1 MKKLFWFVLLASA
14 PVAAQDLVVRNARLI
29 GADGAPSAKTDVR
42 IADGK
47 IAEIKES
54 LGPVPVRIPVVDA
67 KGRFVSPAFVLAHTA
82 EGMDRQNENMEVT
95 PFVSVLDAIDP
106 TLPFF
111 DNMLRDGVYTL
122 HIMPG
127 DRTLVGGI
135 GRVIRPSGRVV
146 EDMTID
152 ADSGLKISM
161 MPVSGN
167 RATHIAKL
175 RATLDDAKRHLET
188 REQATDTKPTGNLTV
203 DLAVLQVERRK
214 STLVRMLKR
223 EIPAFITCQTSGDV
237 LRALEIGREFN
248 LDVRL
253 ILWPETWR
261 AAKQIADAKVKVILA
276 PEMWSEETDPE
287 TGKPVRRFL
296 PKILHDAG
304 ISFAVTTAQTS
315 LGQRYLWYQAAVLIR
330 HGIPKDAAWRSITST
345 AASALGLD
353 RAKGALEVGKDADL
367 LILSA
372 DPLGG
377 QAWVDVGVAE
387 GRIVYDRVKDRRLKE
402 VLGLGEGND

>member
-214 STLVRMLKR
+214 STLVRLLKR

>member
-29 GADGAPSAKTDVR
+29 GADGSPSAKTDIR

-214 STLVRMLKR
+214 STLVRLLKR